1 MDSLTQLTF
10 GAACGEAILGKKVGR
25 KALVWGAI
33 LGTLPDLDVF
43 IPLGSPVDDFVYH
56 RGFSHSLFLLTA
68 LSPVFA
74 WLITKFHR
82 DTKPL
87 FNKWMLLT
95 FVVLNGSVLLDLFT
109 IYGTQ
114 IFWPLDTTPHA
125 VPALFIIDPLF
136 TLPILIGVSAAL
148 FLKNYRLNFI
158 GLCLSLAYLIWA
170 LGVSVFINGKME
182 EKLNEQGVPYSQF
195 ISSPAPFTT
204 LLWRTVGIHNDQYF
218 ETYYS
223 LFDGDAP
230 LSVNFYPRN
239 LSLMKG
245 MDEHP
250 PVAKL
255 EKFTRGYFAMSENNG
270 SIAMTDLRMGSE
282 PNYVF
287 QFQVAELEGS
297 KNIPTKPIRLQAV
310 RDWSQLPWLW
320 ERIWNPI
327 AQPIQKIWCLF

>member
-1 MDSLTQLTF
+1 
-10 GAACGEAILGKKVGR
+10 
-25 KALVWGAI
+25 
-33 LGTLPDLDVF
+33 
-43 IPLGSPVDDFVYH
+43 
-56 RGFSHSLFLLTA
+56 
-68 LSPVFA
+68 
-74 WLITKFHR
+74 
-82 DTKPL
+82 
-87 FNKWMLLT
+87 MLLT

-148 FLKNYRLNFI
+148 LLKKHRLNFI
-158 GLCLSLAYLIWA
+158 GLCLSLTYLIWA

-182 EKLNEQGVPYSQF
+182 EKFNEQGVPYSQF

-218 ETYYS
+218 EAYYS

-239 LSLMKG
+239 LSLIKG
-245 MDEHP
+245 MNEHP

-287 QFQVAELEGS
+287 QFRVAELEDT
-297 KNIPTKPIRLQAV
+297 KNIPTKPTRLQAI

-320 ERIWNPI
+320 ERIWNSQ
-327 AQPIQKIWCLF
+327 ARLD

>member
-1 MDSLTQLTF
+1 MDSLTQLAF

-25 KALVWGAI
+25 KALIWGAI
-33 LGTLPDLDVF
+33 LGTLPDLDVL

-74 WLITKFHR
+74 WLITKVHGN
-82 DTKPL
+82 TKPL

-114 IFWPLDTTPHA
+114 IFWPIDTTPHA
-125 VPALFIIDPLF
+125 IPALFIIDPFF

-148 FLKNYRLNFI
+148 FLKNHRLNFI

-170 LGVSVFINGKME
+170 LVVSVFVNGKME

-239 LSLMKG
+239 LSLMTG
-245 MDEHP
+245 IEEHP

-255 EKFTRGYFAMSENNG
+255 EKFTRGYFTMSENNG

-287 QFQVAELEGS
+287 QFQVGKMNNSQAEATSSQRLN
-297 KNIPTKPIRLQAV
+297 KKPNWKRL
-310 RDWSQLPWLW
+310 SWLW
-320 ERIWNPI
+320 KRIWDPSTE
-327 AQPIQKIWCLF
+327 L

>member
-1 MDSLTQLTF
+1 
-10 GAACGEAILGKKVGR
+10 
-25 KALVWGAI
+25 
-33 LGTLPDLDVF
+33 
-43 IPLGSPVDDFVYH
+43 
-56 RGFSHSLFLLTA
+56 
-68 LSPVFA
+68 
-74 WLITKFHR
+74 
-82 DTKPL
+82 
-87 FNKWMLLT
+87 MLLT

-114 IFWPLDTTPHA
+114 IFWPIDTTPHA
-125 VPALFIIDPLF
+125 LPALFIIDPLF
-136 TLPILIGVSAAL
+136 TLPILIGVSSAL
-148 FLKNYRLNFI
+148 FLKNHSLNFI
-158 GLCLSLAYLIWA
+158 GLCLSLAYMIWA

-223 LFDGDAP
+223 LFDGNTP

-239 LSLMKG
+239 LSLMSG
-245 MDEHP
+245 IEEHP
-250 PVAKL
+250 PIAKL

-287 QFQVAELEGS
+287 QFRVAELEGS
-297 KNIPTKPIRLQAV
+297 KNIPTKPIRLQAI

-327 AQPIQKIWCLF
+327 AQPI

>member
-10 GAACGEAILGKKVGR
+10 GAACGEAILGKKIGR
-25 KALVWGAI
+25 KALIWGAI

-87 FNKWMLLT
+87 FNNWMLLT
-95 FVVLNGSVLLDLFT
+95 FVVLNGSVLLDLLT

-114 IFWPLDTTPHA
+114 IFWPFDTTPHA
-125 VPALFIIDPLF
+125 FPTLFIIDPLF

-148 FLKNYRLNFI
+148 FLKNHRLNFI
-158 GLCLSLAYLIWA
+158 GLSLSLVYLIWA
-170 LGVSVFINGKME
+170 LGMSVFIKGKME
-182 EKLNEQGVPYSQF
+182 DKLNEQGVPYSQF

-204 LLWRTVGIHNDQYF
+204 LLWRTVGVHNDQYF

-223 LFDGDAP
+223 LFDGDAQ

-239 LSLMKG
+239 LSLIKG
-245 MDEHP
+245 INEHS

-270 SIAMTDLRMGSE
+270 SIVMTDLRMGSE

-287 QFQVAELEGS
+287 QFQVGVLEKT
-297 KNIPTKPIRLQAV
+297 KNIPTKPTRLQAI

-320 ERIWNPI
+320 ARIWDPQSQQI
-327 AQPIQKIWCLF
+327 

>member
-25 KALVWGAI
+25 KALIWGAI

-74 WLITKFHR
+74 WLITKVHR

-114 IFWPLDTTPHA
+114 IFWPLDTTPLA
-125 VPALFIIDPLF
+125 VPTLFIIDPLF
-136 TLPILIGVSAAL
+136 SLPILIGVSAAL
-148 FLKNYRLNFI
+148 FLKNHRLNFI
-158 GLCLSLAYLIWA
+158 GLSLSLAYLIWA
-170 LGVSVFINGKME
+170 LGVSVFVNGKME

-245 MDEHP
+245 IGEHS
-250 PVAKL
+250 PVVKL
-255 EKFTRGYFAMSENNG
+255 KSFTKRYFAMADING
-270 SIAMTDLRMGSE
+270 SVTMTDLRMGSE
-282 PNYVF
+282 PDYVF
-287 QFQVAELEGS
+287 QFKVAEYNNTLAR
-297 KNIPTKPIRLQAV
+297 PIAAQRFQTT
-310 RDWSQLPWLW
+310 RDWGRLPWLW
-320 ERIWNPI
+320 KRIWDSE
-327 AQPIQKIWCLF
+327 AQL